1 MTYTIAQATGSAD
14 LFAQFLPLILLFV
27 GMWFLII
34 GPQRKRQKEHDA
46 MLAALKSGDTV
57 VTSGGIFG
65 TITNIKEDRLVLRI
79 ADNTKIE
86 LAKNFVSKKIE
97 SE

>member
-46 MLAALKSGDTV
+46 MLTALKSGDTV

>member
-46 MLAALKSGDTV
+46 MLTALKSGDTV
-57 VTSGGIFG
+57 VTSGGIFA